1 MSDRRAPEDSG
12 VEVLGLDGFEALCDE
27 WEDLALRTAATPF
40 SRPAWI
46 RAWWSAFG
54 RGELCLLIRRLN
66 GELTG
71 VLPLSRKRGR
81 LRGCSN
87 VHSAVFD
94 GVALADADF
103 DAMLSTALRQAGAG
117 LVLDQLD
124 SEGRL
129 AAAAARLAAGGGCR
143 MLRLG
148 SLVSSRV
155 EATLSWEEFE
165 QSLKSSRRSD
175 VRRQRKRLG
184 QIGTVSFA
192 EAVDGAELEARF
204 QDFLR
209 LEGSAWKLRAG
220 TAISQSAAT
229 SRFYEA
235 VVAWAAASGILR
247 LSTMWVGDRPVSTT
261 LAIDGA
267 ERCFGL
273 KTGYDDEFSRY
284 SPGLIHHLEQIR
296 SVLEAG
302 WDLELGTGD
311 EPLKREL
318 RNTTWSVETLGLFP
332 SSPRGTLARGAAAMR
347 MRARAWG
354 GESALARR
362 LRDVLRRR
370 RAQR

>member
-1 MSDRRAPEDSG
+1 
-12 VEVLGLDGFEALCDE
+12 VEVVGIDGFEALSSE
-27 WEDLALRTAATPF
+27 WEGLALRTAATPL
-40 SRPAWI
+40 SRPGWI
-46 RAWWSAFG
+46 GAWWSAFG
-54 RGELCLLIRRLN
+54 RGELCLLTRRLN

-71 VLPLSRKRGR
+71 VLPLSRRGAR

-94 GVALADADF
+94 GVALADADL
-103 DAMLSTALRQAGAG
+103 DAMLAAALRRAGAG

-165 QSLKSSRRSD
+165 LGLKSSRRRD
-175 VRRQRKRLG
+175 VRRQSKRLG
-184 QIGTVSFA
+184 QIGPVSF
-192 EAVDGAELEARF
+192 EETGGGEELEARF

-220 TAISQSAAT
+220 TAIRQSPAT
-229 SRFYEA
+229 SRFYEE
-235 VVAWAAASGILR
+235 VGAWAAAAGILR
-247 LSTMWVGDRPVSTT
+247 LSTMRVGDRPVSTMLT
-261 LAIDGA
+261 IDGA
-267 ERCFGL
+267 GRRFGL
-273 KTGYDDEFSRY
+273 KTGYDDEFSSY
-284 SPGLIHHLEQIR
+284 SPGLIHHLEEIR
-296 SVLEAG
+296 SALQAG
-302 WDLELGTGD
+302 CDLELGTGD

-318 RNTTWSVETLGLFP
+318 RNATWNVETLGLFP
-332 SSPRGTLARGAAAMR
+332 RSPRGALARGAAAGR
-347 MRARAWG
+347 MRARAWAS
-354 GESALARR
+354 ESTLARR
-362 LRDVLRRR
+362 LLDAVRRR